1 MYTHA
6 GGGPESAPAAAE
18 PQPVPPELTSPLEK
32 RLWAWLAG
40 RFPGKRLALDS
51 SLQLDFG
58 IDSVD
63 WIHLTLEIQQMLG
76 VRLTDRA
83 MSTVITVRD
92 LMTAVTTAQSA
103 PAGAEEISPAE
114 RRWLE
119 PRGIAAACAAWCL
132 QRVVRLVM
140 RLGFDVCAEGI
151 ESLPSQ
157 GPLLIAPNHLSFLD
171 PFALIAVLPWRVL
184 RHTYWAAWTGH
195 MFSGP
200 IRRLGSRLA
209 QCFPVDQD
217 RGPAAG
223 LAMASELLGRGEVL
237 VWFPEGQ
244 RSPTGELLPFS
255 PGVGILVAQTGT
267 RVVPVRIS
275 GTYEALPRGSRRL
288 RRSRVRVHFG
298 VPVAGA
304 VLEAEGAG
312 DSTEAR
318 ITDAL
323 QRRVAAL
330 ARR

>member
-1 MYTHA
+1 
-6 GGGPESAPAAAE
+6 
-18 PQPVPPELTSPLEK
+18 
-32 RLWAWLAG
+32 
-40 RFPGKRLALDS
+40 
-51 SLQLDFG
+51 
-58 IDSVD
+58 
-63 WIHLTLEIQQMLG
+63 
-76 VRLTDRA
+76 
-83 MSTVITVRD
+83 
-92 LMTAVTTAQSA
+92 
-103 PAGAEEISPAE
+103 
-114 RRWLE
+114 
-119 PRGIAAACAAWCL
+119 
-132 QRVVRLVM
+132 M